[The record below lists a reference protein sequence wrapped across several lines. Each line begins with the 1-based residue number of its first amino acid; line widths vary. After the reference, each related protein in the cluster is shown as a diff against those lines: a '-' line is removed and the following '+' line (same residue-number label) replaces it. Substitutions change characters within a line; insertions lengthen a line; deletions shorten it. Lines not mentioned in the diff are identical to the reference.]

1 MTKHATKRYGQLA
14 ALLATCICALAQAQP
29 LTIPSIFATPDLS
42 GPNLRATQ
50 LSPDGRWLTY
60 LQGRDTNKDQLDLWG
75 FELKTG
81 RRQRLIDSSALTPPG
96 AGLSEEEAAR
106 RERQRTASL
115 SGILEYSFAPDSRQV
130 LVPLAGD
137 LYLYDLT
144 APAGRA
150 LRRLTE
156 TPDYE
161 TDAQFSPRGRYVSF
175 IRAQNLLA
183 IDLRTGHEFAI
194 TRDCRGEVAC
204 GVAEFIA
211 QEEMA
216 RNTGYWWAP
225 DEKHIAYTRVD
236 VTPVDVIERFEIL
249 ADRVKVVSQRY
260 PAAGRPNAQVQLLV
274 AAVGSASRPVEMSIG
289 AASDQYL
296 ARVNWFP
303 DSRALAVQRQN
314 REQTRLD
321 LLQVDVASGAASI
334 LLTETSASWVDL
346 HDELTFVSKPAGFI
360 WASDRTGYRHLYL
373 HDLKGRLLRP
383 ITAGDWLVG
392 GDGSERAL
400 RGVDEA
406 RNRVYFMANKDSP
419 LERHLYSAPLRGS
432 SVPAA
437 IETGIR
443 RITAAPGWHNA
454 RLAADQR
461 QFIDSW
467 SSATTPPQTALVRI
481 DGRVIADIVANKLDA
496 THPYAPHLGSH
507 IAAETGTLAASD
519 GQTLYWQLL
528 KPANMR
534 PGERYPVI
542 VDLYGG
548 PTNQR
553 VRNAWMGGS
562 RSNEGLFRQF
572 LAQQGFVV
580 FTLDNR
586 GSGARGVR
594 FETALHRRMGQV
606 EVEDQVAGVA
616 FLRRQPFVDPQRVG
630 VFGWS
635 YGGYM
640 ALRCLMLAPDFFQA
654 GVAGAPVTDWSMY
667 DTHYTER
674 FMGTPANNAGG
685 YAASSNLALSPYLRG
700 RLLLMHGMA
709 DDNVLFTHTTALM
722 KMLQDRSQ
730 PFELMTYPGA
740 KHGLLRGAETGPHAY
755 QAIFDFFERS
765 LAARSAGT
773 R

>member
-1 MTKHATKRYGQLA
+1 MITHATKRARLPA
-14 ALLATCICALAQAQP
+14 ALLTTCLCALAQAEP
-29 LTIPSIFATPDLS
+29 LTIPRLFAAPDLS
-42 GPNLRATQ
+42 GANLRAPQ

-75 FELKTG
+75 FELRTG
-81 RRQRLIDSSALTPPG
+81 RRQRLIDSGALTP
-96 AGLSEEEAAR
+96 ADAALSAEEAAR

-115 SGILEYSFAPDSRQV
+115 SGILEYWFSPDSKQV
-130 LVPLAGD
+130 LVPVAGD
-137 LYLYDLT
+137 LYLYDLA
-144 APAGRA
+144 APPGRA

-194 TRDCRGEVAC
+194 TRDCRGEVSC
-204 GVAEFIA
+204 GMAEFIA

-225 DEKHIAYTRVD
+225 DEKHVAYARVD
-236 VTPVDVIERFEIL
+236 ESPVDVIERFEIF

-260 PAAGRPNAQVQLLV
+260 PAAGRPNARVQLWV
-274 AAVGSASRPVEMSIG
+274 AAVSSAGAPVEMNIG
-289 AASDQYL
+289 AANDQYL

-303 DSRALAVQRQN
+303 DSRTLAVQRQN
-314 REQTRLD
+314 RAQTRLE
-321 LLQVDVASGAASI
+321 LLKVDAASGAANV
-334 LLTETSASWVDL
+334 LLTESSTTWVSL

-373 HDLKGRLLRP
+373 YDLQGRLQRP
-383 ITAGDWLVG
+383 ITAGDWLVT
-392 GDGSERAL
+392 GDGAERAL

-419 LERHLYSAPLRGS
+419 LERHLYSAPLRGGGGA
-432 SVPAA
+432 AA
-437 IETGIR
+437 IENGIR

-467 SSATTPPQTALVRI
+467 SNATTPPQTVLARI
-481 DGRVIADIVANKLDA
+481 DGRVIAEIVANKLDA
-496 THPYAPHLGSH
+496 THPYAPYLGHH
-507 IAAETGTLAASD
+507 IGTETGTLAASD
-519 GQTLYWQLL
+519 GQTLYWQQL
-528 KPANMR
+528 KPANLQ
-534 PGERYPVI
+534 PGRRYPVI

-553 VRNAWMGGS
+553 VRNSWMGGA
-562 RSNEGLFRQF
+562 RSIEGLFRQF
-572 LAQQGFVV
+572 LAQQGYVV

-586 GSGARGVR
+586 GSGSRGVR

-606 EVEDQVAGVA
+606 EVEDQVSGVE
-616 FLRRQPFVDPQRVG
+616 FLRQQPFVDPQRIAI
-630 VFGWS
+630 FGWS

-654 GVAGAPVTDWSMY
+654 GVAGAPVTDWVLY

-674 FMGTPANNAGG
+674 YMGTPTDNASG
-685 YAASSNLALSPYLRG
+685 YTGSSNLALSPYLRG

-709 DDNVLFTHTTALM
+709 DDNVLFTNTTALM
-722 KMLQDRSQ
+722 KMLQDRGQ

-740 KHGLLRGAETGPHAY
+740 KHGLLRNAETGPHAY
-755 QAIFDFFERS
+755 QAIFDFLERS
-765 LAARSAGT
+765 LAARSAGPG
-773 R
+773 

>member
-1 MTKHATKRYGQLA
+1 MTQHATKHSGPLA

-29 LTIPSIFATPDLS
+29 LTIPRMFAAPDLS
-42 GPNLRATQ
+42 GPNLRAPQ

-60 LQGRDTNKDQLDLWG
+60 LQGRDDNKDQLDLWG
-75 FELKTG
+75 FELRTG
-81 RRQRLIDSSALTPPG
+81 RRQRLIDSSALTPRG
-96 AGLSEEEAAR
+96 ATLSTEEAAR

-115 SGILEYSFAPDSRQV
+115 SGILEYAFSPDSRQV
-130 LVPLAGD
+130 LVPLAGE

-144 APAGRA
+144 APAERA

-175 IRAQNLLA
+175 LRAQNLSA

-194 TRDCRGEVAC
+194 TRDCRGDISC
-204 GVAEFIA
+204 GAAEFIA
-211 QEEMA
+211 QEEMG

-236 VTPVDVIERFEIL
+236 DSPIDVIERFEIL

-260 PAAGRPNAQVQLLV
+260 PAAGRPNARVQLLV
-274 AAVGSASRPVEMSIG
+274 AAVGAASPPVEMNIG
-289 AASDQYL
+289 AAGDQYL

-303 DSRALAVQRQN
+303 GSRALAVQRQN
-314 REQTRLD
+314 RAQTRLQ
-321 LLQVDVASGAASI
+321 LLKADVTSGAAST
-334 LLTETSASWVDL
+334 LLTESSDTWVDL
-346 HDELTFVSKPAGFI
+346 HDELTFVSHPAGFI

-373 HDLKGRLLRP
+373 YDLDGRLRRP
-383 ITAGDWLVG
+383 ITAGEWLVSA
-392 GDGSERAL
+392 DGAERAL

-437 IETGIR
+437 IERDVR
-443 RITAAPGWHNA
+443 RITREPGWHNV

-461 QFIDSW
+461 QFVDSW
-467 SSATTPPQTALVRI
+467 SNATTPPQTVLARI
-481 DGRVIADIVANKLDA
+481 DGRVIADIVANKLDSA
-496 THPYAPHLGSH
+496 HPYAPYLDSH

-528 KPANMR
+528 KPAHMQ
-534 PGERYPVI
+534 PGARYPVI

-548 PTNQR
+548 PTSQR
-553 VRNAWMGGS
+553 VRNSWMGGS
-562 RSNEGLFRQF
+562 RSNEGLFRQL
-572 LAQQGFVV
+572 LAQQGFAV

-586 GSGARGVR
+586 GSGSRGVR
-594 FETALHRRMGQV
+594 FETALHRHMGQV
-606 EVEDQVAGVA
+606 EVEDQVTGVD

-635 YGGYM
+635 YGGYL

-654 GVAGAPVTDWSMY
+654 GVAGAPVTDWSLY
-667 DTHYTER
+667 DTHYSER
-674 FMGTPANNAGG
+674 YMGTPADNASG
-685 YAASSNLALSPYLRG
+685 YAGSSNLLQSRHFRG
-700 RLLLMHGMA
+700 RLLLLHGMA
-709 DDNVLFTHTTALM
+709 DDNVLFTHTTTLM

-755 QAIFDFFERS
+755 QTIFDFFERS
-765 LAARSAGT
+765 LAARNADA

>member
-1 MTKHATKRYGQLA
+1 MSIHVTKGAAPLIA
-14 ALLATCICALAQAQP
+14 ALVACICVSALAEP
-29 LTIPSIFATPDLS
+29 LTIPRIFATPDLS
-42 GPNLRATQ
+42 GPNLRSTQ

-60 LQGRDTNKDQLDLWG
+60 LQGRETNKDQLDLWG

-81 RRQRLIDSSALTPPG
+81 RRQRLIDSSALTPAG
-96 AGLSEEEAAR
+96 ATLSVEEAAR

-115 SGILEYSFAPDSRQV
+115 SGILEYAFSPDSRQV

-137 LYLYDLT
+137 LYLYDLS
-144 APAGRA
+144 APPERA

-156 TPDYE
+156 SPEYE

-175 IRAQNLLA
+175 VREQNLSA

-194 TRDCRGEVAC
+194 TRDCRGDISC
-204 GVAEFIA
+204 GVAEFVA

-236 VTPVDVIERFEIL
+236 VAPVDVIERFEIL
-249 ADRVKVVSQRY
+249 ADRVKVIAQRY
-260 PAAGRPNAQVQLLV
+260 PAAGRPNARVQLFV
-274 AAVGSASRPVEMSIG
+274 TAVGSPGPPVEMSIG
-289 AASDQYL
+289 AANDQYL

-303 DSRALAVQRQN
+303 GSRALAVQRQN
-314 REQTRLD
+314 REQTRLE
-321 LLQVDVASGAASI
+321 LLKIDAASGAASI
-334 LLTETSASWVDL
+334 LLTESSDTWVDL
-346 HDELTFVSKPAGFI
+346 HDELTFVSQPAGFI

-373 HDLKGRLLRP
+373 YDLQGRLRRP
-383 ITAGDWLVG
+383 ITSGEWLVT
-392 GDGSERAL
+392 GDGPERAL
-400 RGVDEA
+400 RGVDQV

-419 LERHLYSAPLRGS
+419 LQRHLYSAPLRGS
-432 SVPAA
+432 SGPAA
-437 IETGIR
+437 IDHGIR
-443 RITAAPGWHNA
+443 RITTAPGWHNA

-461 QFIDSW
+461 QFVDSW
-467 SSATTPPQTALVRI
+467 SNATTPPQTVLARI
-481 DGRVIADIVANKLDA
+481 DGRVVADIVANKLDSA
-496 THPYAPHLGSH
+496 HPYAKFLDSHL
-507 IAAETGTLAASD
+507 ATETGTLAASD

-528 KPANMR
+528 KPARMQ
-534 PGERYPVI
+534 PGVRYPVI

-553 VRNAWMGGS
+553 VRQSWMGGS

-572 LAQQGFVV
+572 LAQQGYGV

-594 FETALHRRMGQV
+594 FEAALHRHMGQV
-606 EVEDQVAGVA
+606 EVEDQVAGVE
-616 FLRRQPFVDPQRVG
+616 FLRRQPFVDPQRIG

-635 YGGYM
+635 YGGYL
-640 ALRCLMLAPDFFQA
+640 ALRSLMLAPDFFQA
-654 GVAGAPVTDWSMY
+654 GVAGAPVTDWSLY

-674 FMGTPANNAGG
+674 YMSTPANNASG
-685 YAASSNLALSPYLRG
+685 YAGSSNLAQSPYLRG

-740 KHGLLRGAETGPHAY
+740 KHGLLRSAATGPHAY

-765 LAARSAGT
+765 LAARSAGS